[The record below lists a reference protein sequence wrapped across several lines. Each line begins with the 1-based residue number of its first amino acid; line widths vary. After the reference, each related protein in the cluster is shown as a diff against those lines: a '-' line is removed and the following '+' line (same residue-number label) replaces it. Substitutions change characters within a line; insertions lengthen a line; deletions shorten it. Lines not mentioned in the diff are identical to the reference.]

1 MIMKNAGTTTPSI
14 LAVLALVLGAFV
26 AGCEDEEI
34 LPPVGLEEED
44 LVGTYEATS
53 LVLTME
59 EGEGGDAAPTQF
71 DALETGGSLTV
82 TLRADGTASGTAS
95 FLGFDPI
102 GEAETL
108 HGGWEFDDVQNQ
120 VILEIPRISL
130 LDGTALDVEQGA
142 EIRLSAAGEVDENR
156 FDVTAYDVV
165 LTQQEATP

>member
-1 MIMKNAGTTTPSI
+1 MTTKSAGTTTPSI
-14 LAVLALVLGAFV
+14 LAVFVLVLGAFV

-53 LVLTME
+53 LFLTVV
-59 EGEGGDAAPTQF
+59 EGDGGDAAPTRF
-71 DALETGGSLTV
+71 DALETGGDLTI

-95 FLGFDPI
+95 FLGFDPV

-108 HGGWEFDDVQNQ
+108 HGGWAFDDLRNQ

-130 LDGTALDVEQGA
+130 LDGVALDVEQGS